1 MLLSTSDYGKLVGLS
16 SNTIRQYIRGGML
29 KGTKIANRWLVDDN
43 EKIQYKYISLNN
55 KRNYIDKE

>member
-1 MLLSTSDYGKLVGLS
+1 MLLSTSEYGKRVGLS

-29 KGTKIANRWLVDDN
+29 KGTKIANRWLVDDQ
-43 EKIQYKYISLNN
+43 ERIKYKYISLNN